1 MEQKVLAYARS
12 HGLLAPDDAVTV
24 ALSGGADSVALLTVL
39 CALRGTLRLRLRA
52 AHFHHGL
59 RGAEADRDAAFCEAL
74 CRRLGVPFA
83 LGRGDAADYAARS
96 GESPEEAAR
105 TLRYQF
111 LLEHAQGGRL
121 ATAHNADDNLET
133 VLLHLLRGSGTRGL
147 AGIPPRRDPIVR
159 PLLCCT
165 REEILRYLAQKGETF
180 VEDSTNGLD
189 CCPRNR
195 LRHGVLP
202 LLRQENPNA
211 AQAALR
217 SAELLRQEDA
227 YLSGLAADAA
237 ERCRIPG
244 GLSCERLCALP
255 PVLRRRVLL
264 GLLREL
270 PLKDPSERAVLALE
284 RLCFSSDP
292 SARFSLPQGFT
303 ARRVYDLLCVSAQQ
317 TEPLFEETALNIPG
331 LTVLSGNHGRITCYV
346 TKNSKISEKNPY
358 TFSLSCDMIAEDH
371 WRVRP
376 RRPGDR
382 LTLPGGTKTLKRL
395 MIDRKLPRER
405 RDRLPV
411 LVCGETVAAVPG
423 VGVDLRFRPAPD
435 AGEVLTVTCECSGEL
450 P

>member
-12 HGLLAPDDAVTV
+12 LGLLAPGDTVTV
-24 ALSGGADSVALLTVL
+24 ALSGGADSVALLTLL
-39 CALRGTLRLRLRA
+39 CALRDTLRLRLRA

-59 RGAEADRDAAFCEAL
+59 RGAEADRDAAFAEAL
-74 CRRLGVPFA
+74 CRRLDVPFA
-83 LGRGDAADYAARS
+83 QGGADVARYAAES

-105 TLRYQF
+105 TLRYRF
-111 LLEHAQGGRL
+111 LLEQAQGGKL

-147 AGIPPRRDPIVR
+147 AGIPPRRGSVVR

-165 REEILRYLAQKGETF
+165 REEILRYLAEKGERY
-180 VEDSTNGLD
+180 VEDSTNGTD
-189 CCPRNR
+189 DYPRNR
-195 LRHGVLP
+195 LRHRVLP

-217 SAELLRQEDA
+217 SARLLRQEDEF
-227 YLSGLAADAA
+227 LSALASDAL
-237 ERCRIPG
+237 ERCRTPE
-244 GLSCERLCALP
+244 GLSCAALRALA

-270 PLKDPSERAVLALE
+270 PLKNPSERAVLALE
-284 RLCFSSDP
+284 ELVFSEDP
-292 SARFSLPQGFT
+292 SARLSLPQGFT
-303 ARRVYDLLCVSAQQ
+303 ARRVYDSLCLAALPEEPVFAETTLNVPGV
-317 TEPLFEETALNIPG
+317 TE
-331 LTVLSGNHGRITCYV
+331 LSGNQGRMICYV

-358 TFSLSCDMIAEDH
+358 TFLLSCDMIAEDH

-376 RRPGDR
+376 RRTGDT
-382 LTLPGGTKTLKRL
+382 LTLSGGTKTLKRL

-423 VGVDLRFRPAPD
+423 LGVDLRFRPAPD
-435 AGEVLTVTCECSGEL
+435 DAEALAVRYECSGAQ